1 MKKLFSIVT
10 LFAAFAAL
18 AADPAVSNVKLSF
31 NEKNRMVC
39 VDYDL
44 NMPAIVAVRF
54 YNGSQAIDKAV
65 AKSLVGDVNRM
76 VSKTTGCRLFWNV
89 GADVSDASFNA
100 NALKAEFKLYTQ
112 QSSPKFMVI
121 DLRAHNTVWYYDTLE
136 EVPGGI
142 GPGSSDLNRTECIVL
157 RKIPAKGVQF
167 AMGSPESE
175 AGRDSASENRVLV
188 TIPYDYYFS
197 VYTLTQAQHKMF
209 NPTGPQG
216 GYADKPDSPLKPL
229 TSLTY
234 NAVRGS
240 TGDGIDWP
248 DTGSAVSAG
257 GVLGVLRAYSG
268 VPVDIPTEAEWEF
281 AARGGYG
288 TALPDGKNM
297 SGPNNTGGVNECR
310 LGWFKTNVINTY
322 GDKNLQP
329 GPVGYYPGN
338 RFDLYDV
345 CGNPYELAR
354 DWYVAD
360 RATLSGSALY
370 RGPTSGTS
378 RSFRAGTFKYNA
390 QHGRLAKRVGF
401 APDSGDNFAVRLV
414 VPCEAE

>member
-1 MKKLFSIVT
+1 MKKLFSIVALFAT
-10 LFAAFAAL
+10 LAAFAV
-18 AADPAVSNVKLSF
+18 DPAVSNVKLSF
-31 NEKNRMVC
+31 NEKNRLVC

-44 NMPAIVAVRF
+44 NMPAIVTVRF
-54 YNGSQAIDKAV
+54 YNGIQAIDKAV

-76 VSKTTGCRLFWNV
+76 IDRTTGCRLYWNV
-89 GADVSDASFNA
+89 GADLPDSAFDA
-100 NALKAEFKLYTQ
+100 NALKVEFKLYTL

-121 DLRAHNTVWYYDTLE
+121 DLRAHNTVRYYDSLE

-167 AMGSPESE
+167 AMGSPSDE
-175 AGRDSASENRVLV
+175 AGRDAASENRVLV

-209 NPTGPQG
+209 NPTGFQG
-216 GYADKPDSPLKPL
+216 GFTDKPDSPLKPL
-229 TSLTY
+229 TSVTY
-234 NAVRGS
+234 NYARGS
-240 TGDGIDWP
+240 TDDGIDWP
-248 DTGSAVSAG
+248 TTGYAVSADSI
-257 GVLGVLRAYSG
+257 LGRLRAYSG
-268 VPVDIPTEAEWEF
+268 VDVDIPTEAEWEF

-297 SGPNNTGGVNECR
+297 SGPYNTGGANECR
-310 LGWFKTNVINTY
+310 LGWFKTNVQATY
-322 GDKNLQP
+322 GSVLQP
-329 GPVGYYPGN
+329 GPVGYYPAN
-338 RFDLYDV
+338 RFDIQDV

-360 RATLSGSALY
+360 RATLSGVVLHQ
-370 RGPTSGTS
+370 GPTSGTT
-378 RSFRAGTFKYNA
+378 RSFRAGTYSYNA
-390 QHGRLAKRVGF
+390 QHGRLAKRGGL
-401 APDSGDNFAVRLV
+401 PPNSGDNFAVRLV